1 MSFSTHFLST
11 QNNHKNTLRMRPER
25 AMPQWVMDSCNQRIG
40 PPPPPVPNERPA
52 ELPPNI
58 PPKKN
63 QLPDPDYEVI
73 EFGNGQ
79 TYSNAMPTK
88 QGKGSGGLTR

>member
-1 MSFSTHFLST
+1 
-11 QNNHKNTLRMRPER
+11 MRPER
-25 AMPQWVMDSCNQRIG
+25 AMPQWLMDSCNQRIG
-40 PPPPPVPNERPA
+40 PPPPPIPKNEKPA

-63 QLPDPDYEVI
+63 QFADPDYEVI

-79 TYSNAMPTK
+79 TYSNAVPQK
-88 QGKGSGGLTR
+88 QGKFDSQFDILKG

>member
-1 MSFSTHFLST
+1 
-11 QNNHKNTLRMRPER
+11 MRPER
-25 AMPQWVMDSCNQRIG
+25 AMPQWVMDSCNNRIG
-40 PPPPPVPNERPA
+40 PPPPPVPANERPA

-58 PPKKN
+58 PPKSN

-79 TYSNAMPTK
+79 TYSNATPQNVK
-88 QGKGSGGLTR
+88 QGEWEERFREIKVL